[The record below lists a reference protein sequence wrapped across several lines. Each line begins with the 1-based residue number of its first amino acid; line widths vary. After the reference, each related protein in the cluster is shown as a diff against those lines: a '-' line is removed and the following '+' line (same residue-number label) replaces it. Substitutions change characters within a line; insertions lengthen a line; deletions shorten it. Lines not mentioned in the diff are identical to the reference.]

1 MQMLMLRAIF
11 LEIFKLQSYCS
22 ICCVGCPF
30 DVLGDDHMA
39 WHVDGIDEFVIQIK
53 TKTCM
58 DPSCESYSL
67 LLGAQ
72 LGWSVYNLLQPLS

>member
-1 MQMLMLRAIF
+1 
-11 LEIFKLQSYCS
+11 
-22 ICCVGCPF
+22 
-30 DVLGDDHMA
+30 MA